1 MRRVVGLR
9 VMAPNRPAMI
19 TQTKKKILM
28 GVLDAPE
35 AKPQIKPEPM
45 KPL

>member
-1 MRRVVGLR
+1 
-9 VMAPNRPAMI
+9 MI

-28 GVLDAPE
+28 GVPDVPE

>member
-28 GVLDAPE
+28 GDAPE
-35 AKPQIKPEPM
+35 AKLQIKSEM
-45 KPL
+45 MNPL